1 MIARL
6 RVARLVVAGAGPVL
20 VLWLMARASAAPLPF
35 HDSAAARLRLSWS
48 ARPERI
54 EVCRTLSAEELAQ
67 REEHMRQRV
76 ECDGRFA
83 TYALRVESDAHVI
96 GEAVVHGA
104 GLRHDRPL
112 YLLREYDVAPGLHRV
127 RVWFTR
133 REKTDDDAAAFAP
146 TASAEADTGIFAG
159 RAQREAV
166 EHARRARAA
175 IPAHLELDTTLAI
188 APRQV
193 LIVTFA
199 PDHRTLVLLAGGNG
213 PR

>member
-1 MIARL
+1 MITRA
-6 RVARLVVAGAGPVL
+6 ARLVIAVVSTAFGLGL
-20 VLWLMARASAAPLPF
+20 LARASAAPLPF
-35 HDSAAARLRLSWS
+35 HDGATARLRLSWS

-83 TYALRVESDAHVI
+83 TYALRVESDGHLI

-112 YLLREYDVAPGLHRV
+112 YVLREYDVAPGVHRV
-127 RVWFTR
+127 RVSFTR
-133 REKTDDDAAAFAP
+133 REKTDGDAAAFAP
-146 TASAEADTGIFAG
+146 TASAEADTGLFAG

-166 EHARRARAA
+166 ERARRARAA

-193 LIVTFA
+193 LVVTFA
-199 PDHRTLVLLAGGNG
+199 PEHRALVLLAGGNG